1 MKKTN
6 KIALSRIAVVLV
18 TVLAGSSYV
27 LAEETIGQE
36 AKNIAETTGN
46 KIDSSV
52 QTASGYVDDSAITA
66 KVKAALLASKTLDSD
81 DISVKTTQ
89 GVVTLSGFVTSQKLA
104 ISAVEIATKTEGVK
118 SVSDKLQV
126 KDASSQ
132 SLMSYAGDAVTTSTI
147 KAKLLADDIVP
158 SRHVRVETV
167 DGVVQLTGQVGNKA
181 QSDRAE
187 KIAKSVDG
195 VKSVKNDLTVKS

>member
-6 KIALSRIAVVLV
+6 KIALSRIAIVLV
-18 TVLAGSSYV
+18 TVLAGSGYV

-52 QTASGYVDDSAITA
+52 QTASGYVDDSALTA

-132 SLMSYAGDAVTTSTI
+132 SLMAYAGDAVTTSTI